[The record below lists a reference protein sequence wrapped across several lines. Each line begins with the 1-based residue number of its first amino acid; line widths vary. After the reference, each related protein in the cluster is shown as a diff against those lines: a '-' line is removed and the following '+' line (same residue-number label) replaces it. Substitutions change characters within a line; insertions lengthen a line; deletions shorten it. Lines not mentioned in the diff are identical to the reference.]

1 MAKISELVT
10 DIRNRDL
17 VLPEFQREYVW
28 GHEQAKQLMVSLYKE
43 YPVGALLF
51 WKTPNPPELKNLPV
65 GASDLGTVSIILDGQ
80 QRLTTLY
87 LLMTGEIPPYYTQE
101 DLRTDPR
108 ELYFNLE
115 TGEFQYYQASK
126 MRDNPIW
133 VRVVDA
139 FTQKINVFA
148 LAKAHA
154 QEDAQVV
161 ELAEKYSENLERLRR
176 IGSIDLPVQN
186 VPSQA
191 GLDEAID
198 IFDRVN
204 SQGTKLTDA
213 ELALT
218 HITGKWSNA
227 RREMK
232 RKIAA
237 LNKHHFYFDLTF
249 TTRALT
255 GVVVRRALFETIHHA
270 PQEHLMQGW
279 ERLSDILDYLVV
291 LLPGQA
297 HIHSTEDVNTTNV
310 FIPLIVYLSL
320 NGGEF
325 PNERELKDALHWLYH
340 AHIWARYTGQTDQ
353 RLEHDVNIVVRE
365 TSPWEELRAQ
375 IIDQR
380 GRIEVRSADFVGR
393 GAQHPL
399 YRMTFI
405 LAKALGA
412 VDWFNGLPLA
422 RAPKDRYR
430 IHNHHIFPQSVLYK
444 ELYDPNNHLDRK
456 KVNEIANRAFL
467 TAPTNQRLRNRLP
480 EEYFLEVEER
490 FPGALDRQFIPRD
503 PELWKIKHYE
513 DFLDARRRL
522 IARKLNDF
530 LGSLLV
536 EKEEV
541 KQQRPLPEI
550 IAMGESPF
558 VEFKS
563 TLQWDVRQGRKNA
576 ALRHS
581 VLKTIT
587 AFLNTEGGMLIIGVE
602 DDGNVYG
609 LEQDLSLV
617 QHSQDRFEQLL
628 ANLITEAL
636 GPQYNHLIHG
646 HFEKVEGKL
655 VYVIDVEKA
664 PGPVF
669 LKGSKGKEFYVRVR
683 TTSRSLDPEQAME
696 YIQMNWV

>member
-1 MAKISELVT
+1 MAKISELMT

-28 GHEQAKQLMVSLYKE
+28 SREQAKQLMVSLFKE

-51 WKTPNPPELKNLPV
+51 WKTPNPPELKNLPT
-65 GASDLGTVSIILDGQ
+65 GNSDLGTVSIILDGQ

-87 LLMTGEIPPYYTQE
+87 LLMTGEIPPYYTKE

-108 ELYFNLE
+108 ELFFNLD

-126 MRDNPIW
+126 MRDNPLW

-139 FTQKINVFA
+139 FTQKVNVFA
-148 LAKAHA
+148 LAKGQA

-176 IGSIDLPVQN
+176 IGAIDLPVQN

-237 LNKHHFYFDLTF
+237 LSKQHFYFDLTF

-270 PQEHLMQGW
+270 PREHLVEGW
-279 ERLSDILDYLVV
+279 QRLSNILDYLVV

-297 HIHSTEDVNTTNV
+297 YIHSTEDINTTNV
-310 FIPLIVYLSL
+310 LIPLIVYLSL

-325 PNERELKDALHWLYH
+325 PNERELKGAVHWLYN

-353 RLEHDVNIVVRE
+353 RLEHDVSIVVRE

-380 GRIEVRSADFVGR
+380 GRIEVRPADFVGR

-422 RAPKDRYR
+422 GTPKHRYY
-430 IHNHHIFPQSVLYK
+430 IHSHHIFPQSILYR

-467 TAPTNQRLRNRLP
+467 TASTNQHLGNRLP
-480 EEYFLEVEER
+480 EEYFLEIEER

-513 DFLDARRRL
+513 EFLDARRKL

-530 LGSLLV
+530 LGSLLA
-536 EKEEV
+536 EKEEA
-541 KQQRPLPEI
+541 KQQRPLAEI

-563 TLQWDVRQGRKNA
+563 TLQWDVRQGRKNT

-581 VLKTIT
+581 VLKTIA
-587 AFLNTEGGMLIIGVE
+587 AFLNTEGGTLIIGVE
-602 DDGNVYG
+602 DDGSIYG
-609 LEQDLSLV
+609 LEQDLLLV
-617 QHSQDRFEQLL
+617 RNSQDRFEQLL

-646 HFEKVEGKL
+646 RFEKIEGKL
-655 VYVIDVEKA
+655 VYVVDVEKA

-683 TTSRSLDPEQAME
+683 TTSRSLDPEQSIE
-696 YIQMNWV
+696 YIQMNWT